1 MVVNLPNAP
10 SARWF
15 SAFLML
21 PPFNTGPRVL
31 GEALL
36 ILSTFKL
43 LRSRDP
49 DLHPCDLSQSMALSL
64 GLLYFIQ
71 EPHSVPP
78 SSGPGGLGK
87 RPYLSI
93 LGAVGLR
100 LGQSAG
106 RRGSKQLSPSDE
118 QVPDGWITGPSR
130 AGLLGTQQAR

>member
-1 MVVNLPNAP
+1 
-10 SARWF
+10 
-15 SAFLML
+15 ML

-49 DLHPCDLSQSMALSL
+49 DLHPCDLPQSMALSL

-71 EPHSVPP
+71 EPLSC
-78 SSGPGGLGK
+78 PGGLRK

-100 LGQSAG
+100 LGQSTG

-118 QVPDGWITGPSR
+118 QVPDGWITGPSG
-130 AGLLGTQQAR
+130 AGLLGTQQARQG